1 MNRTERKWFLR
12 QPKHFKLDCLRSAM
26 AESLGDFIALGNI
39 LLDASISEGGISS
52 EEIDQIKIVKLQS
65 FVPKIEI

>member
-1 MNRTERKWFLR
+1 
-12 QPKHFKLDCLRSAM
+12 M

-39 LLDASISEGGISS
+39 LLDAPISEGGISS